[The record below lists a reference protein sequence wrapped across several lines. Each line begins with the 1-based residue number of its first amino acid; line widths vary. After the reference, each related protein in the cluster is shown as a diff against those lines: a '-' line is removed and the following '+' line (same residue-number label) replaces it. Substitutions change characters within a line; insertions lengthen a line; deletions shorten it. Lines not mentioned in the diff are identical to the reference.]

1 MALKDFITKGNAQMA
16 GHITVGGYLAGPSNL
31 VIDPAGVGDDTGTVE
46 IKGSLQVNG
55 TTTTVNSTT
64 LDVADL
70 NITVASG
77 AANAGAADGAG
88 LTVDGA
94 SATLTYSSTG
104 DKFVFNKP
112 LDVTGV
118 VTATGG
124 NSTEWNT
131 AYGYGNHASAGYLTS
146 FTETNDLSTAV
157 TWANVPDVNI
167 TQSSVTQHQTALSVT
182 ESQISDLG
190 SYLTS
195 FTETD
200 PIVGA
205 VTGLV
210 KADGSGN
217 ISAAVAGTD
226 YLVTE
231 VDTLDSVTGRGAT
244 TTNDISVNTLASTI
258 ATGTAPFTVASTTM
272 VSNLNADKLDDKE
285 LTDIIAEATALAIAL
300 GQNMAQT
307 FKNYQSGSVG
317 TSPTTVY
324 TVAGGTTS
332 IVIGLN
338 LANRTA
344 SQITASAQLGTTY
357 IVKDAPIPS
366 GGALSVL
373 DGKIIA
379 EAADTIIVTSN
390 TASSCDVIL
399 SVLEQT

>member
-16 GHITVGGYLAGPSNL
+16 GHITIDGYLAGPSNL

-70 NITVASG
+70 NITVAKG

-131 AYGYGNHASAGYLTS
+131 AYGYGNHASAG
-146 FTETNDLSTAV
+146 
-157 TWANVPDVNI
+157 
-167 TQSSVTQHQTALSVT
+167 
-182 ESQISDLG
+182 
-190 SYLTS
+190 YLTS